1 MLAFMAGLFEG
12 KGGKLERAWLPALH
26 ASVTPSR
33 RENKGRG
40 PRWSNTLSPSKQK
53 DYFYIDSG
61 ENVHKNLAFGSAS
74 YLQDS
79 GKGSKGLHFSI
90 SVWMRV
96 LMLCQYLGLRTN
108 LLGGSE
114 MMKPGVGKL
123 VFPPQGHT
131 PKDPPW
137 SPLLPP
143 HFMGGGGWHAIF
155 HILEQS
161 FSNFN
166 APTNP
171 PGVFLKWQILQVWG
185 GTRD

>member
-1 MLAFMAGLFEG
+1 MLAFMASLFEG

-40 PRWSNTLSPSKQK
+40 PRWSNTLSPSTQK

-61 ENVHKNLAFGSAS
+61 ENVHKNLAFGFAS
-74 YLQDS
+74 YLQAL

-114 MMKPGVGKL
+114 MMKKPEGGETGLPTPGSHSQGPTLVSFAPSSFHGWRWLTCHLSYFGVKL
-123 VFPPQGHT
+123 
-131 PKDPPW
+131 
-137 SPLLPP
+137 
-143 HFMGGGGWHAIF
+143 
-155 HILEQS
+155 
-161 FSNFN
+161 
-166 APTNP
+166 
-171 PGVFLKWQILQVWG
+171 LKL
-185 GTRD
+185 